1 MFAALSNLVPNPLHP
16 AVVHLPIALTVLVP
30 AFAVGALVA
39 IRRGARPVRAWGIT
53 TALLATLSLS
63 AWVSLETGAD
73 QEDRV
78 ERVVTEQAIHS
89 HEEAA
94 EAFLALSL
102 LVLVIA
108 GAGLLSGRIGT
119 GARLAATVGTLALLV
134 AGYRVGHSGGAL
146 VYQHGAASA
155 YTSSASIPLTGERN
169 AGGDHER

>member
-108 GAGLLSGRIGT
+108 GAGLLSGRVGT

-155 YTSSASIPLTGERN
+155 YTTAPNSRPTP
-169 AGGDHER
+169 

>member
-39 IRRGARPVRAWGIT
+39 SRRGARPVRAWGIT

-108 GAGLLSGRIGT
+108 GAGLLNGRIGT
-119 GARLAATVGTLALLV
+119 GARLAATVGTLALIV

>member
-39 IRRGARPVRAWGIT
+39 IRRGALPVRAWGIT

-108 GAGLLSGRIGT
+108 GAGLLNGRIGT
-119 GARLAATVGTLALLV
+119 GARLAATVGTLALIV

-155 YTSSASIPLTGERN
+155 YTSSASIPLTGERS

>member
-108 GAGLLSGRIGT
+108 GAGLLNGRIGT
-119 GARLAATVGTLALLV
+119 GARLAATVGTLALIV

-155 YTSSASIPLTGERN
+155 YTSSASIPLTGERS

>member
-1 MFAALSNLVPNPLHP
+1 MLAALSNLVPNPLHP

-108 GAGLLSGRIGT
+108 GAGLLNGRIGT
-119 GARLAATVGTLALLV
+119 GARLAATVGTLALIV

-155 YTSSASIPLTGERN
+155 YTSSASIPITGEKN

>member
-108 GAGLLSGRIGT
+108 GAGLLNGRIGT
-119 GARLAATVGTLALLV
+119 GARLAATVGTLALIV